1 MPIKVKPL
9 TSLLAEKISDD
20 TTEPRKEFIDRIEP
34 RKAFWNRYVKMVN
47 EGSTV
52 ITFYGAGG
60 VGKTALIEQIKKEI
74 NHSDSLT
81 RKECKFIHYDF
92 SISTDLREVLKE
104 LKFQLTAYGCTF
116 PLFDTGNYYYS
127 LKIGQ
132 DNITPLKAK
141 SMMENY
147 PWLREVKQK
156 LLTADSI
163 SEKANPAFN
172 TLKNFFADD
181 DVISK
186 LPFVG
191 VIPKCCLIADMLLG
205 EWMERTKILD
215 ADHQEIRKQL
225 NARREEKLP
234 LALYEFLPTLFA
246 QDVADWMKMTGNKL
260 VVLLDNYE
268 SLISAT
274 ALATEEQLKRDLWLR
289 GDKGLIFRMPNT
301 LWTIVGRN
309 KLRWE
314 GALAD
319 EMEQHFITAL
329 SPEFSNR
336 FLERAGI
343 TDENLRGELVKL
355 TEGYPIFLDLCVDV
369 YNEYKRQHKI
379 EPTIDEFG
387 SKHEE
392 VVGRIFR
399 YLDAAGDDVAKDMLE
414 FLCVLNVWTDKLA
427 VDIGG
432 QIFNFSRNTYRRVK
446 NFSFIKTDSIK
457 NDELDLK
464 FFRFDKTIQSL
475 LVACCDKNLI
485 AEVKTAVNKYFP
497 KKIFADENVPDM
509 KKFLGLKLWA
519 NFLVRFVDDA
529 QTLQKEYADKFR
541 RHVADL
547 ISRAEFDTAE
557 EILNVFTN
565 KFETFGDADNV
576 PYSYFEM
583 EFGKLRQA
591 QGKYQAAFLRMN
603 SAYERRARLLGDEH
617 PATLAAMSNL
627 AVMLSKL
634 GRHDEAANLQEK
646 VLMWRKNF
654 FGDEAPETLTA
665 MNNLAMMLSDL
676 KRHDEALKLQEKV
689 LALRQKKFGDE
700 HPDTIRAMNN
710 LATLLSKRGRHLE
723 ALELQ
728 KKVLAWRE
736 QNFGENNLET
746 IGAVYNLSVTLN
758 ALKYYG
764 DALER
769 SEQVLLLRQKN
780 LGDEHPDTINAL
792 NNFAELLSDLGRYDE
807 ALTLQKKVLTLCK
820 EILGDEHSK
829 TVDAMSKVADSLSCL
844 GRYDEA
850 LTLRKKI
857 LDLQQKTFGD
867 ENLNTIDAM
876 YKLADSLS
884 DLERHD
890 EAFKLGEK
898 VLTLCKKVLGDENPD
913 IIKVMNNLAASLYF
927 LKRHDEALTFR
938 EDIFERCKKI
948 FGDEHRDTLAAMN
961 NLAWTLEK
969 LNRYDEAL
977 ELRENALALS
987 QKIFGKEHFA
997 TTKAVNK
1004 LANTLNLL
1012 GRHDEARKLIERE
1025 H

>member
-1 MPIKVKPL
+1 MAIKIRRP
-9 TSLLAEKISDD
+9 AFYKISAV
-20 TTEPRKEFIDRIEP
+20 KEFTDRTEP
-34 RKAFWNRYVKMVN
+34 RKAFWNRYAKMVS

-60 VGKTALIEQIKKEI
+60 VGKSALLKKLEEEIKRRDE
-74 NHSDSLT
+74 LT
-81 RKECKFIHYDF
+81 GNECKYVKYDL
-92 SISTDLREVLKE
+92 SISTDLREILKTF
-104 LKFQLTAYGCTF
+104 KFQLSAYGCEF
-116 PLFDTGNYYYS
+116 PLFDVGNYYYS

-132 DNITPLKAK
+132 DVTPLKAK
-141 SMMENY
+141 SMLEKIPGIGEFKKNLSKVDDKLTKVNPVLKTAKMFFEVTDEVLQAIPVTKAITTCFSIADKFLIDYME
-147 PWLREVKQK
+147 
-156 LLTADSI
+156 LT
-163 SEKANPAFN
+163 KV
-172 TLKNFFADD
+172 LDD
-181 DVISK
+181 DHM
-186 LPFVG
+186 
-191 VIPKCCLIADMLLG
+191 A
-205 EWMERTKILD
+205 
-215 ADHQEIRKQL
+215 IRNQL
-225 NARREEKLP
+225 NACRQEKNSMM
-234 LALYEFLPTLFA
+234 LYEFLPTLFA
-246 QDVADWMKMTGNKL
+246 QDVTDWMTATGNKL
-260 VVLLDNYE
+260 VVILDNYE
-268 SLISAT
+268 SLTGAT
-274 ALATEEQLKRDLWLR
+274 SLATSEQSKRDSWLR
-289 GDKGLIFRMPNT
+289 ELIFMIPDT
-301 LWTIVGRN
+301 LWTIAGRN
-309 KLRWE
+309 KLRWD

-319 EMEQHFITAL
+319 ETEQHLIRAL
-329 SPEFSNR
+329 SPEDSSW

-343 TDENLRGELVKL
+343 ADENLRAGLVKL

-369 YNEYKRQHKI
+369 YNEYKRQHNV
-379 EPTIDEFG
+379 EPTIDEF
-387 SKHEE
+387 SRKREE

-427 VDIGG
+427 EEIGG

-446 NFSFIKTDSIK
+446 NFSFIKTDGIK

-464 FFRFDKTIQSL
+464 FFRFDKTIQNL
-475 LVACCDKNLI
+475 LVTACDKSLI
-485 AEVKTAVNKYFP
+485 ADVKNAVNKYFP
-497 KKIFADENVPDM
+497 EKILADENVPDM
-509 KKFLGLKLWA
+509 KKLLGLKLWA
-519 NFLVRFVDDA
+519 SFIVRFVDDA
-529 QTLQKEYADKFR
+529 QTLQKEYAGKFA

-547 ISRAEFDTAE
+547 TARAEFDTAE
-557 EILNVFTN
+557 EILNVFTS
-565 KFETFGDADNV
+565 KFETVGDADNV

-646 VLMWRKNF
+646 VLTWRKNF
-654 FGDEAPETLTA
+654 FGDEAPATLTA

-969 LNRYDEAL
+969 FNRYDEAL